1 MSSVAKKKGL
11 GGHIWDYLTTVDH
24 KKIAILYLVA
34 GTLFFA
40 IAGFE
45 ALLIRIQLMI
55 PNNDF
60 ISAGL
65 FNELLTMHG
74 TTMLFLA
81 ATPLL
86 FAFMN
91 AIVPLQI
98 GARDVAFPFLN
109 SLGFWLFFLGAVFL
123 HLSFFMGGAPDAGWT
138 SYASLS
144 LYSPGHGIDFYVL
157 GLQISGAGT
166 LISGINF
173 IVTIITMRA
182 PGMTFMR
189 MPLFTW
195 TTLVSSTLIL
205 FAFPPLTVGLF
216 LMLVDRMFGANFF
229 DHTMGGN
236 TIVWEHL
243 FWIFGHPEVYI
254 LVLPA
259 FGLFSEIIPV
269 FARKRL
275 FGYSSMVFA
284 TILIGF
290 LGFMVWAHHMFTTG
304 LGATANAIF
313 AVATM
318 AIAVP
323 TGMKV
328 FNWILTIWGGSIKV
342 TVPMLY
348 ALGFIPSFVAGGV
361 TGVMQATAPLDYQ
374 LHDSYFIVAHFH
386 YVIVGGIVT
395 ALFGSAHFYWPI
407 MFNRTLNE
415 KLGVLTFW
423 VFFIGFHLTFFLQH
437 FLGLMGMPRRVF
449 TYMGDQ
455 GWDSFNMISTVGALM
470 MGVGVILLVI
480 NVLLSIK
487 SAPVNRRDY
496 WGDGRSLEW
505 ALETPLPFYNFKQTP
520 LVRGYDPYWIEK
532 EEGNKEG
539 MVYAEPL
546 GDIHMPNNSI
556 LPLLMSIGMFVA
568 AFGALYSPWGDQA
581 IAGTAESV
589 SPAASLALMIGGLG
603 LTVACM
609 ITRSFKD
616 DLGYHVHK
624 AEVEQIERELAEY
637 RAKGGK
643 K

>member
-1 MSSVAKKKGL
+1 VSSYTQKKGF
-11 GGHIWDYLTTVDH
+11 GATVWDYITTVDH
-24 KKIAILYLVA
+24 KKLAVMYLLA

-45 ALLIRIQLMI
+45 ALLMRIQLMK

-60 ISAGL
+60 VSAGF

-91 AIVPLQI
+91 MLVPLQI

-166 LISGINF
+166 LISGLNF

-195 TTLVSSTLIL
+195 TALVSSALIL
-205 FAFPPLTVGLF
+205 FAFPPLTIGL
-216 LMLVDRMFGANFF
+216 LMMLFDRMFGGNFF

-236 TIVWEHL
+236 TVIWEHL

-259 FGLFSEIIPV
+259 FGLFSEIIPA
-269 FARKRL
+269 FSRKRL

-290 LGFMVWAHHMFTTG
+290 LGFMVWAHHMFTVG
-304 LGATANAIF
+304 LGPTANAIF

-342 TVPMLY
+342 TTPMLY

-407 MFNRTLNE
+407 FFNRMLNE
-415 KLGVLTFW
+415 TLGKITFW
-423 VFFIGFHLTFFLQH
+423 VFFIGFHLTFFVQH

-449 TYMGDQ
+449 TYMEGQ
-455 GWDSFNMISTVGALM
+455 GWDQFNYISTIGALM
-470 MGVGVILLVI
+470 MGVGVILMVI
-480 NVLLSIK
+480 NCLMSIK
-487 SAPVNRRDY
+487 GKPAGRDP
-496 WGDGRSLEW
+496 WGDGRTLEW
-505 ALETPLPFYNFKQTP
+505 SIPQPIPFYNFRQTP
-520 LVRGYDPYWIEK
+520 LVRGLDPWWIEK
-532 EEGNKEG
+532 QEGNKE
-539 MVYAEPL
+539 VTFAEPL
-546 GDIHMPNNSI
+546 GDIHMPNNSAI
-556 LPLLMSIGMFVA
+556 PFVISLGMFIA
-568 AFGALYSPWGDQA
+568 AFGALYNPDADKPWSIYIL
-581 IAGTAESV
+581 IAGLAITFGAMIVRSV
-589 SPAASLALMIGGLG
+589 
-603 LTVACM
+603 
-609 ITRSFKD
+609 KD
-616 DLGYHVHK
+616 DHGFHLHK
-624 AEVEQIERELAEY
+624 EEIIEIEEQLY
-637 RAKGGK
+637 GKGGNK
-643 K
+643 

>member
-1 MSSVAKKKGL
+1 MSSYTQKKGF
-11 GGHIWDYLTTVDH
+11 GAAVWDYITTVDH
-24 KKIAILYLVA
+24 KKLAVMYLLA

-45 ALLIRIQLMI
+45 ALLIRIQLMK

-60 ISAGL
+60 VSAGF

-91 AIVPLQI
+91 MLVPLQI

-123 HLSFFMGGAPDAGWT
+123 HLSFFLGGAPDAGWT

-166 LISGINF
+166 LISGLNF

-195 TTLVSSTLIL
+195 TALVSSALIL
-205 FAFPPLTVGLF
+205 FAFPPLTIGL
-216 LMLVDRMFGANFF
+216 LMMLFDRMFGGNFF

-236 TIVWEHL
+236 TVIWEHL

-259 FGLFSEIIPV
+259 FGLFSEIIPA
-269 FARKRL
+269 FSRKRL

-304 LGATANAIF
+304 LGPTANAIF

-342 TVPMLY
+342 TTPMLY

-361 TGVMQATAPLDYQ
+361 TGVMQASAPLDYQ

-407 MFNRTLNE
+407 FFNRMLNE
-415 KLGVLTFW
+415 ALGKLTFW
-423 VFFIGFHLTFFLQH
+423 VFFIGFHLTFFVQH

-449 TYMGDQ
+449 TYMEGQ
-455 GWDSFNMISTVGALM
+455 GWDQFNYISSIGALM
-470 MGVGVILLVI
+470 MGVGVILMVI
-480 NVLLSIK
+480 NCLMSIK
-487 SAPVNRRDY
+487 GKPAGRDP
-496 WGDGRSLEW
+496 WGDGRTLEW
-505 ALETPLPFYNFKQTP
+505 SIPQPIPFYNFRQTP
-520 LVRGYDPYWIEK
+520 LVRGLDPWWIEK
-532 EEGNKEG
+532 QEGNKE
-539 MVYAEPL
+539 VTFAEPL
-546 GDIHMPNNSI
+546 GDIHMPNNSAI
-556 LPLLMSIGMFVA
+556 PFVISVGMFIA
-568 AFGALYSPWGDQA
+568 AFGALYNPDADKPWSIYVLIIGLLITFGA
-581 IAGTAESV
+581 MIARSV
-589 SPAASLALMIGGLG
+589 
-603 LTVACM
+603 
-609 ITRSFKD
+609 KD
-616 DLGYHVHK
+616 DHGFHLHK
-624 AEVEQIERELAEY
+624 EDILEIEEQLY
-637 RAKGGK
+637 GKGGNK
-643 K
+643 

>member
-1 MSSVAKKKGL
+1 MSSYTQKKGF
-11 GGHIWDYLTTVDH
+11 GATVWDYITTVDH
-24 KKIAILYLVA
+24 KKLAVMYLLA

-45 ALLIRIQLMI
+45 ALLMRIQLMK

-60 ISAGL
+60 VSAGF
-65 FNELLTMHG
+65 FNQLLTMHG

-91 AIVPLQI
+91 MLVPLQI

-166 LISGINF
+166 LISGLNF

-195 TTLVSSTLIL
+195 TALVSSALIL
-205 FAFPPLTVGLF
+205 FAFPPLTIGL
-216 LMLVDRMFGANFF
+216 LMMLFDRMFGGNFF

-236 TIVWEHL
+236 TIIWEHL

-259 FGLFSEIIPV
+259 FGLFSEIIPA
-269 FARKRL
+269 FSRKRL

-290 LGFMVWAHHMFTTG
+290 LGFMVWAHHMFTVG
-304 LGATANAIF
+304 LGPTANAIF

-342 TVPMLY
+342 TTPMLY

-361 TGVMQATAPLDYQ
+361 TGVMQASAPLDYQ

-407 MFNRTLNE
+407 FFNRMLNE
-415 KLGVLTFW
+415 TLGKITFW
-423 VFFIGFHLTFFLQH
+423 VFFIGFHLTFFVQH

-449 TYMGDQ
+449 TYMEGQ
-455 GWDSFNMISTVGALM
+455 GWDQFNYISTIGALM
-470 MGVGVILLVI
+470 MGVGVILMVI
-480 NVLLSIK
+480 NCLMSIK
-487 SAPVNRRDY
+487 GKPAGRDP
-496 WGDGRSLEW
+496 WGDGRTLEW
-505 ALETPLPFYNFKQTP
+505 SIPQPIPFYNFRQTP
-520 LVRGYDPYWIEK
+520 LVRGLDPWWIEK
-532 EEGNKEG
+532 QEGNKEITF
-539 MVYAEPL
+539 AEPI
-546 GDIHMPNNSI
+546 GDIHMPNNSAI
-556 LPLLMSIGMFVA
+556 PFVISLGMFIA
-568 AFGALYSPWGDQA
+568 AFGALYNPDADKPWSIYIL
-581 IAGTAESV
+581 IAGLAITFGAMIFRSV
-589 SPAASLALMIGGLG
+589 
-603 LTVACM
+603 
-609 ITRSFKD
+609 KD
-616 DLGYHVHK
+616 DHGFHLHK
-624 AEVEQIERELAEY
+624 EEILEIEEHLY
-637 RAKGGK
+637 GKGGNK
-643 K
+643 

>member
-1 MSSVAKKKGL
+1 MSSYTQKKGF
-11 GGHIWDYLTTVDH
+11 GAAVWDYITTVDH
-24 KKIAILYLVA
+24 KKLAVMYLLA

-45 ALLIRIQLMI
+45 ALLMRIQLMK

-60 ISAGL
+60 VSAGF

-91 AIVPLQI
+91 MLVPLQI

-166 LISGINF
+166 LISGLNF

-195 TTLVSSTLIL
+195 TTLVASALIL
-205 FAFPPLTVGLF
+205 FAFPPLTIGL
-216 LMLVDRMFGANFF
+216 LMMLVDRMFGGNFF

-236 TIVWEHL
+236 TVIWEHL

-259 FGLFSEIIPV
+259 FGLFSEIIPA
-269 FARKRL
+269 FSRKRL

-304 LGATANAIF
+304 LGPTANAIF

-342 TVPMLY
+342 TTPMLY

-361 TGVMQATAPLDYQ
+361 TGVMQASAPLDYQ

-407 MFNRTLNE
+407 FFNRMLNE
-415 KLGVLTFW
+415 ALGKLTFW
-423 VFFIGFHLTFFLQH
+423 VFFIGFHLTFFVQH

-449 TYMGDQ
+449 TYMEGQ
-455 GWDSFNMISTVGALM
+455 GWDQFNYISTIGALM
-470 MGVGVILLVI
+470 MGVGVILMVI
-480 NVLLSIK
+480 NCLMSIK
-487 SAPVNRRDY
+487 GKPAGRDP
-496 WGDGRSLEW
+496 WGDGRTLEW
-505 ALETPLPFYNFKQTP
+505 SIPQPIPFYNFRQTP
-520 LVRGYDPYWIEK
+520 LVRGLDPWWIEK
-532 EEGNKEG
+532 QEGNKE
-539 MVYAEPL
+539 VTFAEPI
-546 GDIHMPNNSI
+546 GDIHMPNNSAI
-556 LPLLMSIGMFVA
+556 PFVISLGLFIA
-568 AFGALYSPWGDQA
+568 AFGALYNADADKSWSIYVLIIGLA
-581 IAGTAESV
+581 ITFGAMIVRSV
-589 SPAASLALMIGGLG
+589 
-603 LTVACM
+603 
-609 ITRSFKD
+609 KD
-616 DLGYHVHK
+616 DHGFHLHK
-624 AEVEQIERELAEY
+624 EDILEIEEQLY
-637 RAKGGK
+637 GKGGNK
-643 K
+643 